1 MNQKK
6 TAFTLIELLVVIVII
21 GILATIGVAQFND
34 YQEKARFAKAQA
46 FAAQTEK
53 LMMASLEDLKGRY
66 LFDDKTTS
74 DGILTNYAEG
84 PDCTYDGMPNSVS
97 YETSFDDSQSI
108 WVKKNSGFLKTGYKG
123 TTFSLSLWV
132 NPKTADWDK
141 ILLSENGVLGIHTNN
156 KIFWQH
162 GGTYYW
168 FPEVKDDHWHHVLF
182 SFEET
187 SISLTLD
194 GGTKTTIDLA
204 VANQSSTPTSY
215 LYLAYVDGATDEGL
229 MIDNVHLLDGVID
242 F

>member
-21 GILATIGVAQFND
+21 GILATIGVAQFNG

-53 LMMASLEDLKGRY
+53 LMMASLENLKGRY
-66 LFDDKTTS
+66 LFDDKTIS
-74 DGILTNYAEG
+74 DGILTNSAG
-84 PDCTYDGMPNSVS
+84 GVDATNDGMPGSVS
-97 YETSFDDSQSI
+97 YETSFNGSQAL
-108 WVKKNSGFLKTGYKG
+108 WVKPNSGFLKTGYQG
-123 TTFSLSLWV
+123 TTFTLSLWV
-132 NPKTADWDK
+132 NPKVANWDK
-141 ILLSENGVLGIHTNN
+141 LMLSENGILGIHSNN
-156 KIFWQH
+156 QIFWQH
-162 GGTYYW
+162 GGNYYW

-194 GGTKTTIDLA
+194 GGTKKTIELDLA
-204 VANQSSTPTSY
+204 DQSTTPTSY
-215 LYLAYVDGATDEGL
+215 FHLAYVDVLTDAGL
-229 MIDNVHLLDGVID
+229 IIDNVYLLDGVID